1 MNIADVHKSIAET
14 IKNTFNIPCYSRDTK
29 EGAKKPCF
37 FIEINTDSIERDTK
51 YYDDY
56 SLQIELTY
64 VDTKRNDE
72 LFYQIITIMKELY
85 KHYIK
90 VNDRNFHV
98 NSFDYNYVGD
108 NDEQLAFQIDTRFKD
123 INITQDNNELMETL
137 DLEIK
142 ERS

>member
-14 IKNTFNIPCYSRDTK
+14 IKSTFNIPCYARDTK
-29 EGAKKPCF
+29 EGGNKPCF
-37 FIEINTDSIERDTK
+37 FLEINPDSIQRDTK
-51 YYDDY
+51 HYDDY

-72 LFYQIITIMKELY
+72 LFYQIIDTMKELY

-90 VNDRNFHV
+90 VNDRHLHV
-98 NSFDYNYVGD
+98 NNFDYNYVGD

-123 INITQDNNELMETL
+123 FNITQDNNELMGTL